1 MSLTALLE
9 VKFKPEAVDDAKKLM
24 KRVLNETRAFDGCES
39 VEVLVDATDP
49 AHWMIVERWA
59 SVEQDAKYREF
70 RAGEG
75 AITELGPLLA
85 GAPGLTSYNTDDSI

>member
-9 VKFKPEAVDDAKKLM
+9 VTFKPDALDDAAALM

-39 VEVLVDATDP
+39 IEVLVDQADP
-49 AHWMIVERWA
+49 AHWVIVERWA
-59 SVEQDAKYREF
+59 SAEQDAKYRQF

-85 GAPGLTSYNTDDSI
+85 GAPGLTKFTSDGAS